1 MNDSWF
7 RRSNGTS
14 SGSSSIGTQGL
25 FGNGSFDAM
34 MPFNT
39 DFSFFVNNKNNN
51 KPSVKL
57 LPLSNRRTS
66 SLANNNLTPD
76 SGSFFFNGTPSED
89 TFFPLDRGQ
98 NSFVASSEFAEP
110 ARTEITLQNVVVKE
124 QLINFAMDRHGVK
137 FLEIHYPTDAN
148 NDLHR
153 AVFEKLTESMSLF
166 GGLCKNSN
174 GNFII
179 QKLVEFATL
188 DEQKVLLQRMVECGL
203 ADMCKD
209 KFACR
214 VVQIAVQKFDRSV
227 VTDLIKALHS
237 SDLVDICTDQTSI
250 HAMQR
255 IVRHLPV
262 DIWTFFVEFL
272 YSGDNLMAV
281 CRDKYGCRLVQQVI
295 DRLSENSKAPCFNA
309 RLQLLHTLMSCVV
322 RNCYRLSSN
331 EFANYVVQ
339 YAIKSSGIMEMY
351 RDMIIDKCL
360 LRNLLSMS
368 QDKYASH
375 VIEGAF
381 IFAPPS
387 LLTEMMT
394 EIFDGYVKDHGTNRD
409 ALDILLFHQYGN
421 YVVQQM
427 ITICTSALMG
437 KEERRLSP
445 SDLGM
450 YAAWYE
456 KIRCRVERHSSRLE
470 RFSSGKKIIDSL
482 QKLPSITSPKPLPP
496 RDLSLL
502 EMTAQLDVM
511 FPSFL
516 SNPLM
521 F

>member
-14 SGSSSIGTQGL
+14 SGSSSIGTQEL
-25 FGNGSFDAM
+25 FGNGEQQ
-34 MPFNT
+34 
-39 DFSFFVNNKNNN
+39 
-51 KPSVKL
+51 
-57 LPLSNRRTS
+57 
-66 SLANNNLTPD
+66 LANNNLIPD
-76 SGSFFFNGTPSED
+76 SGSFFFNGTSSED
-89 TFFPLDRGQ
+89 TFFPSDRGQ
-98 NSFVASSEFAEP
+98 KAFVASSEFAEP
-110 ARTEITLQNVVVKE
+110 ARTEITLQNVVGKE

-153 AVFEKLTESMSLF
+153 AVFEKLTESMILF

-255 IVRHLPV
+255 I
-262 DIWTFFVEFL
+262 
-272 YSGDNLMAV
+272 
-281 CRDKYGCRLVQQVI
+281 
-295 DRLSENSKAPCFNA
+295 
-309 RLQLLHTLMSCVV
+309 
-322 RNCYRLSSN
+322 
-331 EFANYVVQ
+331 

-450 YAAWYE
+450 YVAWYE
-456 KIRCRVERHSSRLE
+456 
-470 RFSSGKKIIDSL
+470 
-482 QKLPSITSPKPLPP
+482 Q
-496 RDLSLL
+496 LL
-502 EMTAQLDVM
+502 
-511 FPSFL
+511 
-516 SNPLM
+516 
-521 F
+521 

>member
-14 SGSSSIGTQGL
+14 SGSSSIGTQEL
-25 FGNGSFDAM
+25 FGNGEQQ
-34 MPFNT
+34 
-39 DFSFFVNNKNNN
+39 
-51 KPSVKL
+51 
-57 LPLSNRRTS
+57 
-66 SLANNNLTPD
+66 LANNNLIPD
-76 SGSFFFNGTPSED
+76 SGSFFFNGTSSED
-89 TFFPLDRGQ
+89 TFFPSDRGQ
-98 NSFVASSEFAEP
+98 KAFVASSEFAEP
-110 ARTEITLQNVVVKE
+110 ARTEITLQNVVGKE

-153 AVFEKLTESMSLF
+153 AVFEKLTESMILF

-262 DIWTFFVEFL
+262 DIWTFFVELL
-272 YSGDNLMAV
+272 YSD
-281 CRDKYGCRLVQQVI
+281 GCMQRQ
-295 DRLSENSKAPCFNA
+295 APCFNA
-309 RLQLLHTLMSCVV
+309 RLQLIHTLMSCVV

-450 YAAWYE
+450 YVAWYE
-456 KIRCRVERHSSRLE
+456 
-470 RFSSGKKIIDSL
+470 
-482 QKLPSITSPKPLPP
+482 Q
-496 RDLSLL
+496 LL
-502 EMTAQLDVM
+502 
-511 FPSFL
+511 
-516 SNPLM
+516 
-521 F
+521 